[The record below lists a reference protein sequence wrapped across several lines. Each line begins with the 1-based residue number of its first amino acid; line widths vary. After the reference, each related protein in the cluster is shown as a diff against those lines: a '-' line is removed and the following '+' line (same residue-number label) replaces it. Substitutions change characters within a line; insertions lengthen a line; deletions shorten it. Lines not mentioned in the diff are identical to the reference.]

1 MGLIRELKEIWKKEL
16 SKREEQKLKYRIEYA
31 FTSGGTKYYRYE
43 DIQNLPFE
51 RGLAALSIYNEVEM
65 RCDRK
70 FLKKYTDVVA
80 ELLREK
86 TIDIYKLNA
95 LNEVLQ
101 QRLSLTC
108 DVDLMYKLASVVF
121 FDKKENPLVYEQSY
135 ADKKIERWKKDMSVN
150 AFFLQMPLKELIPF
164 STSAEVDL
172 DTYSKLNEEINA
184 LHSQLLRMNG
194 STSKRK
200 D

>member
-16 SKREEQKLKYRIEYA
+16 SKREEQKQKYRIEYA

-80 ELLREK
+80 DLLREK

-135 ADKKIERWKKDMSVN
+135 AEKKIEKWKKDMSVN

-164 STSAEVDL
+164 STSAEIDL
-172 DTYSKLNEEINA
+172 DTFSKLNEEINA

>member
-70 FLKKYTDVVA
+70 FLKKYLVQVVLRILSF
-80 ELLREK
+80 LL
-86 TIDIYKLNA
+86 
-95 LNEVLQ
+95 
-101 QRLSLTC
+101 
-108 DVDLMYKLASVVF
+108 VF
-121 FDKKENPLVYEQSY
+121 
-135 ADKKIERWKKDMSVN
+135 
-150 AFFLQMPLKELIPF
+150 
-164 STSAEVDL
+164 
-172 DTYSKLNEEINA
+172 
-184 LHSQLLRMNG
+184 
-194 STSKRK
+194 
-200 D
+200 

>member
-16 SKREEQKLKYRIEYA
+16 SKREEQKLKYRIDYA

-80 ELLREK
+80 DLLREK

-95 LNEVLQ
+95 LNEMLQ

-135 ADKKIERWKKDMSVN
+135 AEKKIEKWKKDMSVN

-164 STSAEVDL
+164 STSAEIDL

>member
-1 MGLIRELKEIWKKEL
+1 MGFIKEVKEMWLREFA
-16 SKREEQKLKYRIEYA
+16 KREEQKQKYRIEYA
-31 FTSGGTKYYRYE
+31 FSSGGTKYYRYE

-51 RGLAALSIYNEVEM
+51 RGLVALSMYNEVEM

-108 DVDLMYKLASVVF
+108 DVELMYKLASVVF
-121 FDKKENPLVYEQSY
+121 FDKKENPLVYEQAY
-135 ADKKIERWKKDMSVN
+135 AEKKIEKWKKDMSVN
-150 AFFLQMPLKELIPF
+150 AFFLQMPLRELMPF
-164 STSAEVDL
+164 LNNAKIDL
-172 DTYSKLNEEINA
+172 DIYSKLNEEINA

-194 STSKRK
+194 STAKPRN
-200 D
+200 

>member
-16 SKREEQKLKYRIEYA
+16 SKREEQKQKYRIEYA

-80 ELLREK
+80 DLLREK

-95 LNEVLQ
+95 LNEMLQ

-121 FDKKENPLVYEQSY
+121 FDKNENPLVYEQSY
-135 ADKKIERWKKDMSVN
+135 AEKKIERWKKDMSVN

-164 STSAEVDL
+164 STSAEIDL
-172 DTYSKLNEEINA
+172 DTYSKLNEEINE

>member
-1 MGLIRELKEIWKKEL
+1 MGLIRELKEILKNEL

-43 DIQNLPFE
+43 DIRNLPFE

-70 FLKKYTDVVA
+70 LLKKYTDVVA
-80 ELLREK
+80 GLLREK

-95 LNEVLQ
+95 LNEMLQ

-135 ADKKIERWKKDMSVN
+135 AEKKIERWKKDMSVN

-164 STSAEVDL
+164 STSAEIDL